1 MCLPHEVPPALSL
14 VSPESKASYKAPDD
28 WGCESGAIRQG
39 DLTQGRKKG
48 QYKSASPCWPLLQAT
63 GTPSHW
69 GLLESLLK
77 CLSQF
82 PIWVMKMESSYPSS
96 SSPFG
101 SRVAPLVLSPSYFQ
115 VAHAWVQTFPGNLMW
130 QQQRAL
136 KCQKKMKKGMGQ
148 IKGYHFPRVQ
158 KRATG
163 PVWVGCLPMKC
174 SRTLHRSSRLVGN
187 WWGRTEIFLTSPS
200 GSITVYL
207 RVTVPG

>member
-28 WGCESGAIRQG
+28 WGCESGGIRQG
-39 DLTQGRKKG
+39 DLRQGRKKG

-69 GLLESLLK
+69 GLLESLMK
-77 CLSQF
+77 CLSIPHLGNENGKQLSIILQ
-82 PIWVMKMESSYPSS
+82 PLWIK
-96 SSPFG
+96 SSPTG
-101 SRVAPLVLSPSYFQ
+101 SKSLVFPSCTCLSADFPRESDVTATERPQAPE
-115 VAHAWVQTFPGNLMW
+115 ANE
-130 QQQRAL
+130 
-136 KCQKKMKKGMGQ
+136 KGMGQ
-148 IKGYHFPRVQ
+148 IKCYHFPRVQ

-200 GSITVYL
+200 GSVTVYL